1 MSGEVVGRL
10 VVVRKTLVQVILV
23 MLTIRRLH
31 EEGKKSSRAR
41 HRFSRVPSLDHVT
54 RLVPIGTSAES
65 RAYARDTATRNLNPP
80 SRRDQSARA
89 VQRQPVQR
97 QDPAKSF
104 SRGRGLP

>member
-41 HRFSRVPSLDHVT
+41 HRL
-54 RLVPIGTSAES
+54 
-65 RAYARDTATRNLNPP
+65 
-80 SRRDQSARA
+80 A
-89 VQRQPVQR
+89 VCQ
-97 QDPAKSF
+97 ASIT
-104 SRGRGLP
+104 